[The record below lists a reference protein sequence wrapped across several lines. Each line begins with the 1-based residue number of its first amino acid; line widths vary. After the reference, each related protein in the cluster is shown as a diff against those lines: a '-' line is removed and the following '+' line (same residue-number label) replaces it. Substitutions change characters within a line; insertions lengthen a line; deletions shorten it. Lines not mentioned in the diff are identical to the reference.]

1 MHTPFRTHFEQLE
14 IGRQQI
20 YDLIEPV
27 EPRLLSQAPK
37 PGAWSVLQVM
47 QHLIQTENGSMA
59 YIAKK
64 LHYKTRIPKAGIGTH
79 LRAGLAI
86 VYMRIPIK
94 VKAPAIVA
102 NISDVRDPKVVQQE
116 WDEVRQHLNSC
127 LEHFPPE
134 YLDHAVLKHAF
145 AGKITMAHTLRF
157 FIEHQKRHTRQ
168 IHRTLSLVTPQ

>member
-1 MHTPFRTHFEQLE
+1 MHPPFRTQFEQLE
-14 IGRQQI
+14 TGRQHI
-20 YDLIEPV
+20 YDLIEPI
-27 EPRLLSQAPK
+27 ESSLLSQAPK

-64 LHYKTRIPKAGIGTH
+64 LHYKTGIPKAGIGTH

-86 VYMRIPIK
+86 AYMRIPIK
-94 VKAPAIVA
+94 IKAPAIVA
-102 NISDVRDPKVVQQE
+102 NISDVRDPKVVQRE

-134 YLDHAVLKHAF
+134 YLNHAVLKHALV
-145 AGKITMAHTLRF
+145 GRITMAHTLRF

-168 IHRTLSLVTPQ
+168 IRRTLSIITS